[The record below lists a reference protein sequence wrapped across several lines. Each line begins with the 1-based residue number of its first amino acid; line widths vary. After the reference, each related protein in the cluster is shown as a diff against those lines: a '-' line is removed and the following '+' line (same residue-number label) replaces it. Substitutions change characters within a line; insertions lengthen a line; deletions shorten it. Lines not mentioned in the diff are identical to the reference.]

1 MILNQNKT
9 FTELIKRASLL
20 CGDPES
26 ERWPVARVGEAV
38 NDAAMEFCLRTRI
51 IKEVVDIT
59 LSAER
64 IFYDVAAAVES
75 RTNLRDYGFPFR
87 LTFNGRR
94 NAGMWP
100 TSLQRIDLLGASN
113 QLARSE
119 PFRWHLDSVSP
130 GTVAIYGLP
139 STDGYDQTVFSRDS
153 DYGLLRAVLD
163 GDDRLTYDDELALRT
178 VDGPI
183 TFTVYRDSDGRI
195 IRELVAL
202 TDENNMQVYYYG
214 LPVYMTDGSDSVD
227 GAIPWQM
234 HEGLAHGAAA
244 RLLDE
249 GNAVELARGI
259 EAEAVFERHI
269 RRQNA
274 DTWRGDTPTYDMR
287 SA

>member
-1 MILNQNKT
+1 VILNQNKT
-9 FTELIKRASLL
+9 FTDLIKRASLL

-38 NDAAMEFCLRTRI
+38 NDAAMEFCLRTRL
-51 IKEVVDIT
+51 IKEVVNIT

-64 IFYDVAAAVES
+64 IFYDVAAAVEG
-75 RTNLRDYGFPFR
+75 RANLRDYGFPFR
-87 LTFNGRR
+87 LAFNGRR
-94 NAGMWP
+94 QAGMWP

-113 QLARSE
+113 QLAESR

-130 GTVAIYGLP
+130 STVAIYGIP
-139 STDGYDQTVFSRDS
+139 SGDGYDPTVFSRDE
-153 DYGLLRAVLD
+153 DYGLLLAVLD
-163 GDDRLTYDDELALRT
+163 GDDRLTYDDEAALRA

-183 TFTVYRDSDGRI
+183 TFTVYRDADGRI
-195 IRELVAL
+195 VRELVAL
-202 TDENNMQVYYYG
+202 TDENNMQVHYYG
-214 LPVYMTDGSDSVD
+214 LPVYMDTGDDTAD

-234 HEGLAHGAAA
+234 HEGLSHGAAA

-249 GNAVELARGI
+249 GTAEELSRGL

-274 DTWRGDTPTYDMR
+274 DTWRGHTPNYDMR
-287 SA
+287 P